1 MGLALATTF
10 ALAVW
15 IVLWAIGAK
24 GFDAFMISIVII
36 VIGATVRLLSPY
48 MPGRRSR

>member
-10 ALAVW
+10 ALAIW

-24 GFDAFMISIVII
+24 GFDAFMISVVII
-36 VIGATVRLLSPY
+36 LVGATVRMLSPY
-48 MPGRRSR
+48 VPGRRNR